1 MPLEEEQM
9 PNHGDEE
16 QMPNHGDE
24 VGYDQEEELIPLHT
38 QEPEWVEEK
47 QWNLYDEEDYYGTE
61 EILSP
66 FDLY

>member
-1 MPLEEEQM
+1 M
-9 PNHGDEE
+9 PNLVDEG
-16 QMPNHGDE
+16 QIPNPGDE

-38 QEPEWVEEK
+38 HEPEWVEEE